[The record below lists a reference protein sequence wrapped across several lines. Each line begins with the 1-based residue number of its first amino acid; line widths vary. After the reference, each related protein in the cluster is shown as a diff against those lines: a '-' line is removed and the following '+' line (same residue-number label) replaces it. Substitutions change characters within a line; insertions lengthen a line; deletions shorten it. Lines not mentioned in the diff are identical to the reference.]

1 MGYYKRTLMCP
12 ALLKFAHTCMYMLV
26 DPRIM
31 NLNYYQLELLSLGPL
46 LL

>member
-1 MGYYKRTLMCP
+1 
-12 ALLKFAHTCMYMLV
+12 MYTMIV

-31 NLNYYQLELLSLGPL
+31 NLNYYQLELLLISLGPL